1 MNSAQDIEIHEF
13 STGIIPERMADGSWV
28 SRGFTGQYMNVTL
41 DPIPHEIERSIANK
55 EFAVAEGAFSDR
67 PTMIGRIISSAT
79 GEQWSVVALITK
91 GQDEKGRSASLYRFF
106 LAQSPDGLAKILAWV
121 ESQQKHKK
129 TIVFNPFDR
138 KQLGQPNTSSV
149 LPSTEPP
156 SDPPSLLQITPF
168 VIKPG
173 ENFSP
178 SQINAFAKLKE
189 CSNKQPVAWAYNV
202 EALEQPGRFQVILPA
217 SDAAVIRIQRALSIQ
232 STVSAA
238 VLDEES
244 IKSAIKGLINSSQ
257 VKPEF
262 VQTLLAN
269 LSYVEAAIANSIC
282 TENFWYKLF
291 DGQGATN
298 ALKQKIYSPQ
308 MVRLLTL
315 RAVLLPETL
324 PAFLGWLSPDSKN
337 AKNHNCQTSLDFQS
351 GSQQQFAL
359 STSKHISERLDTGIE
374 IVLSKTLQEEI
385 PSEFA
390 RWLFLSKGSLWTQ
403 ERLLEVLRPTQE
415 GSSLS
420 DQNIRKKV
428 LPREDRAKN
437 EQVTSF
443 LEELGQQNRIQKDFD
458 KSADCYK
465 AVAYFYH
472 LSHKTV
478 PTEIFKKADFPSL
491 RLPTYTIWDKQIA
504 RKITF
509 IEKIY
514 TWAEQNKLWLVIL
527 FALIL
532 TPILGL
538 VIFDIWQQRGKAD
551 QKFVPTNSP
560 ATYSPTLE
568 MPSPSRTPS
577 SLTFIPSALSSSTD
591 SAQNLTDIEVPTEV
605 ENKAVTEFD
614 KTQST
619 IQEIIEEVHKQFE
632 VSDQNI
638 KDAINEILTSNQEEL
653 NFSILETESENNVR
667 TAQLRWIVRIY
678 QYQQKNGG
686 QADGILSQLSS
697 TTQVSCTSTACNLLN
712 EVIQKLSER
721 TVPPSSND
729 PSDTSG

>member
-138 KQLGQPNTSSV
+138 KQLGQPNTSNV

-156 SDPPSLLQITPF
+156 SDPPSLFQITPF

-217 SDAAVIRIQRALSIQ
+217 SDAAVIRIQRALSTQ
-232 STVSAA
+232 STISAA

-269 LSYVEAAIANSIC
+269 LPHVEAAIANSSC
-282 TENFWYKLF
+282 TKNFWYKLF

-324 PAFLGWLSPDSKN
+324 LTFLDWLSPELNKSKN
-337 AKNHNCQTSLDFQS
+337 DNYQTSLDFQS
-351 GSQQQFAL
+351 RLQQQLAL
-359 STSKHISERLDTGIE
+359 DAEYQILQQIDAGIV
-374 IVLSKTLQEEI
+374 IVLSKRLQEQI
-385 PSEFA
+385 PGEFA
-390 RWLFLSKGSLWTQ
+390 QWLFLSKESLWAQ
-403 ERLLEVLRPTQE
+403 ERLIEVLRPPLQ
-415 GSSLS
+415 GSEPSIAQKSIANTFL
-420 DQNIRKKV
+420 R
-428 LPREDRAKN
+428 DRASRGKVA
-437 EQVTSF
+437 EF
-443 LEELGQQNRIQKDFD
+443 LEELGQRNLIK
-458 KSADCYK
+458 KNYEISASLYE
-465 AVAYFYH
+465 ASAYFYH
-472 LSHKTV
+472 LGDQQV
-478 PTEIFKKADFPSL
+478 PTEIL
-491 RLPTYTIWDKQIA
+491 RRANLSTKERTQNVWGQRVQ

-509 IEKIY
+509 IE
-514 TWAEQNKLWLVIL
+514 
-527 FALIL
+527 
-532 TPILGL
+532 
-538 VIFDIWQQRGKAD
+538 
-551 QKFVPTNSP
+551 
-560 ATYSPTLE
+560 
-568 MPSPSRTPS
+568 
-577 SLTFIPSALSSSTD
+577 SLD
-591 SAQNLTDIEVPTEV
+591 S
-605 ENKAVTEFD
+605 F
-614 KTQST
+614 
-619 IQEIIEEVHKQFE
+619 IEENSLWFIVLFVLIGTLLLLDLWFQR
-632 VSDQNI
+632 
-638 KDAINEILTSNQEEL
+638 NQTLNDRGREE
-653 NFSILETESENNVR
+653 ILETSPNPQTKQGDPISVAPLTGTANRSGSQDSAVSLVPSEVESSAKAQFEKTTRVAIQKIIDESETRNFSMQEIEKIMN
-667 TAQLRWIVRIY
+667 
-678 QYQQKNGG
+678 
-686 QADGILSQLSS
+686 GILSTSGETLDFSVVAGETNDESATSEWIRAIYRYQQVRKVSPLNGVLGTLPENQDGCFS
-697 TTQVSCTSTACNLLN
+697 TTCMLFDDVMEALKAQ
-712 EVIQKLSER
+712 
-721 TVPPSSND
+721 D
-729 PSDTSG
+729 PGNPGV